1 MNSSSISRRN
11 QLIISENK
19 QKLGHNEAQLTHPS
33 NTFSIVDI
41 CCFGCLS
48 GNYSPV
54 SLRRNYMTAIEL
66 FGGDP
71 IPNSRSGPSWL
82 KPISWSHPQSPVQT
96 QAHSPS
102 ETRRLEG
109 MCLREKPLLL
119 FLWVCHSHL
128 IIIRGMMQS
137 LRMKL
142 ADLERKTESWWE
154 PWMSLNV
161 GNFQNVSVPW
171 AYTDLPTQDI
181 YYLYHQVR
189 GRILP
194 PFFRKLGAQIN

>member
-48 GNYSPV
+48 GNCSPV
-54 SLRRNYMTAIEL
+54 SLWRDYMTAIEL

-71 IPNSRSGPSWL
+71 IPNSKSGSSWL
-82 KPISWSHPQSPVQT
+82 KPIPKAQSKHRHIALQT
-96 QAHSPS
+96 G
-102 ETRRLEG
+102 RLEG
-109 MCLREKPLLL
+109 TCLGEKQLLF

-128 IIIRGMMQS
+128 IIMQ
-137 LRMKL
+137 RHDTEPEDE
-142 ADLERKTESWWE
+142 ADDLERKMGWE
-154 PWMSLNV
+154 PWMSLNG
-161 GNFQNVSVPW
+161 GNFRNFSVPW
-171 AYTDLPTQDI
+171 AYTDLPTKDI
-181 YYLYHQVR
+181 YYCYHQGG

-194 PFFRKLGAQIN
+194 PFFRKLGAQID